1 LRKFKFKGELAVPIS
16 DKTERTIKCDNAKCD
31 KVITFDLQDQEAIS
45 KLPDWLR
52 TYRNVVLGNN
62 AKFGYCS
69 DVCEVE
75 GVTSGTHNVPE
86 PKQVQAATPADA
98 NRVVAEAQVV
108 EAMKNGPKGKGK
120 VSLK

>member
-1 LRKFKFKGELAVPIS
+1 MPIS
-16 DKTERTIKCDNAKCD
+16 DQTLRTIKCDNAKCD
-31 KVITFDLQDQEAIS
+31 KIISFDLQDQAAIAA
-45 KLPDWLR
+45 LPDWLR

-62 AKFGYCS
+62 TKFGYCS

-86 PKQVQAATPADA
+86 PKQVQEASPADA
-98 NRVVAEAQVV
+98 QRVAAQAAIV
-108 EAMKNGPKGKGK
+108 EAMKTAPKGKGK